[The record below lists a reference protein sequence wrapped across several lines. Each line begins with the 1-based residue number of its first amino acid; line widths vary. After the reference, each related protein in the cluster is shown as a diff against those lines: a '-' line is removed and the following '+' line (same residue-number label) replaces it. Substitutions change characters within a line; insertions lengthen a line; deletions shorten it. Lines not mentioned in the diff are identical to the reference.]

1 MEVRK
6 INAEINVRKTG
17 EDIEFVISTAS
28 VDRHGTVLDPNGW
41 ILDNFRNNPI
51 MAYQHNTHSTDPD
64 DIIGTWDLRIEGGQL
79 IGKPIF
85 EDAELNPKADKIRRK
100 IEAGTLR
107 AVSVGFIPTEYRWGQ
122 KSRGEDEDV
131 LYLERNELLEVSV
144 VAVPSNPDALKRSV
158 DDIRKEFPKPKE
170 VEEVKINLDVQK
182 ARVFVNRL
190 NITK

>member
-6 INAEINVRKTG
+6 INAEIQVRKTG

-41 ILDNFRNNPI
+41 MLDNFRSNPI

-64 DIIGTWDLRIEGGQL
+64 DIIGTWDLRIENGQL
-79 IGKPIF
+79 VGKPIF
-85 EDAELNPKADKIRRK
+85 EDAELNPKADKIRRE

-107 AVSVGFIPTEYRWGQ
+107 AVSVGFIPTDARWGT
-122 KSRGEDEDV
+122 KSRGEDPNV
-131 LYLERNELLEVSV
+131 LYLDQNELLEVSI

-158 DDIRKEFPKPKE
+158 EDLRNEFPKPKE

-190 NITK
+190 K